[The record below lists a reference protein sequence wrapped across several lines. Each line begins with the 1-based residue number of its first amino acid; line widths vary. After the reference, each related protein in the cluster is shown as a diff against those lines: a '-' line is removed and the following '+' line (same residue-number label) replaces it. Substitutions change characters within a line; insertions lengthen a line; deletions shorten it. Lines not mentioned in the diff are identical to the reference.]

1 MKEILLAQKEFQT
14 SKALSKIPQIYFYHI
29 KLSFNQIT

>member
-1 MKEILLAQKEFQT
+1 MKKILLAEKEFQT
-14 SKALSKIPQIYFYHI
+14 SKVLLKIPQIYFYHI